1 MAENQ
6 EINYVFH
13 ENLEA
18 LVGDAPE
25 DSITSR
31 TIYQDGQTSVIL
43 FSFAAGQELSEHSTP
58 KTAFIQIVSGT
69 GKITLGEDEYI
80 VKSGSWL
87 QMPPSLPHSVVAD
100 ESLVMVLTMV
110 NVPKNKN

>member
-1 MAENQ
+1 MAE
-6 EINYVFH
+6 EYKFH

-18 LVGDAPE
+18 LVGEAPE

-31 TIYQDGQTSVIL
+31 TIHQDKQMTVVL

-58 KTAFIQIVSGT
+58 KNALIQVVSGS
-69 GKITLGEDEYI
+69 GKITLGDDEYT
-80 VKSGSWL
+80 VQAGSWL

-110 NVPKNKN
+110 SVS